1 MRTKRGLIDQKN
13 EGVCTSFT
21 SNVHQD
27 FTSQYITI
35 HGNAAIIKKEG
46 VYVRTNSFI
55 DSMSGFVFFIGIPVT
70 VKKFKKV
77 QQYE

>member
-1 MRTKRGLIDQKN
+1 MRTKRGLIDQKK

-21 SNVHQD
+21 SNVHQN

-70 VKKFKKV
+70 VKKI
-77 QQYE
+77 